1 MLWISTINCSI
12 KAVSISTSQME
23 IHMKLIIKRRN
34 YKAVAVAVTAAIGV
48 KKIKLRNRIWILEIP
63 IRNLKEIQFQ

>member
-1 MLWISTINCSI
+1 
-12 KAVSISTSQME
+12 ME

-34 YKAVAVAVTAAIGV
+34 YKAVAVAVAVTAAIGV